1 MGADS
6 AFRSPVPTQQALA
19 QDPPA
24 PADKE
29 PDHGPF
35 LHNHAQETRLVLNDL
50 PTRGSAK
57 LYEAVAARI
66 RRLISHGTFKAGD
79 RLPSVRRLSNEL
91 QVSVTTVVEA
101 YRLLESQGAIEAR
114 PQSGYYVRPSFP
126 HLPHEIEVS
135 HPPSSPS
142 PVGVDELVMR
152 VIQDTRDPSLIP
164 LGAAIPDPQLLPTHK
179 LNRSLIS
186 TARRME
192 GHGHVYDAPPGCEAL
207 RIQVAQ
213 RMLAAGCTLTPDEI
227 VTTCGCLEA
236 ISLSLRA
243 ICQPG
248 DTVAI
253 ESPTYFGILQAL
265 QYLGLKA
272 LEVPTHPRTGIS
284 IEALENAL
292 RHNKV
297 SACVVVTNFN
307 NPLGCLMPDEEKR
320 RLVEVLAVRQIPL
333 IEDDIYGDLSY
344 SDERPHVAKAYDQEG
359 LVLLCSSYSKDLAPG
374 YRVGWV
380 APGRFKQSVMRLK
393 ASTNIATPTL
403 PQLAVA
409 DFLANGGYDRHLA
422 RLRRVYSRQVALVAQ
437 AVLRSF
443 PTGTRVSQPQGGF
456 VLWVEMPPQVDSLH
470 LYEEALRE
478 RITLAPGP
486 IFSAKQGYRNFLRL
500 NCAWWS
506 EKVEQA
512 LPVLGRLATREAT
525 LQGDK
530 A

>member
-1 MGADS
+1 MTDL
-6 AFRSPVPTQQALA
+6 T
-19 QDPPA
+19 
-24 PADKE
+24 
-29 PDHGPF
+29 
-35 LHNHAQETRLVLNDL
+35 NQET
-50 PTRGSAK
+50 TK
-57 LYEAVAARI
+57 LYEAVASRI
-66 RRLISHGTFKAGD
+66 RRLVSHGTFKAGD

-91 QVSVTTVVEA
+91 QVSISTVLEA
-101 YRLLESQGAIEAR
+101 YRLLESQGFIEVR
-114 PQSGYYVRPSFP
+114 PQSGYYVRTSFP
-126 HLPHEIEVS
+126 SLPAEIEVS

-142 PVGVDELVMR
+142 QVGVDELVMR
-152 VIQDTRDPSLIP
+152 VMEDTRDASLIP
-164 LGAAIPDPQLLPTHK
+164 LGAAIPNPQLLPTQK
-179 LNRSLIS
+179 LNRSLIAA
-186 TARRME
+186 ARLME
-192 GHGHVYDAPPGCEAL
+192 SCGHIYDIPPGCEAL

-213 RMLAAGCTLTPDEI
+213 RTLAAGCTLTPDEF

-265 QYLGLKA
+265 QFLGLRA

-284 IEALENAL
+284 VEALEKAL
-292 RHNKV
+292 RHNRV

-307 NPLGCLMPDEEKR
+307 NPLGCLMPDDAKR
-320 RLVEVLAVRQIPL
+320 KLVEVLAEREIPL
-333 IEDDIYGDLSY
+333 IEDDIYGDLSF
-344 SDERPHVAKAYDQEG
+344 SDERPHVAKAYDRNG

-380 APGRFKQSVMRLK
+380 APGRYKRAVMRLK

-403 PQLAVA
+403 TQLALA
-409 DFLANGGYDRHLA
+409 DFLANGGYDRHLS
-422 RLRRVYSRQVALVAQ
+422 RLRRIYACQVALVAQ
-437 AVLRSF
+437 AVLEYF

-470 LYEEALRE
+470 LYQEALRVG
-478 RITLAPGP
+478 ITLAPGP

-506 EKVEQA
+506 EAVEKA
-512 LPVLGRLATREAT
+512 LPTLGRLVAREA
-525 LQGDK
+525 GM
-530 A
+530 AEP